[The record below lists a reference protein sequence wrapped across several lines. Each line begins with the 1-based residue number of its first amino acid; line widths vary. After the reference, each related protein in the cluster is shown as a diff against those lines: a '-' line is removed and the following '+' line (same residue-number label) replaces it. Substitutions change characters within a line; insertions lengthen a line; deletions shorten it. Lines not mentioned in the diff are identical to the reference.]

1 MKNLLTLAFLL
12 VIPTAAAAQAADDT
26 PLAPALKQNVIVTG
40 DLVRIGDLV
49 ENAGA
54 ASQIAIF
61 RAPDL
66 GSTGTVAVGRIVEA
80 VRAHDVFAINTRGL
94 NEITVTRAS
103 RSIANKDFEDKIA
116 GAIASQFRM
125 GEARNVG
132 VTFDRDISSIQAEPG
147 NTSDLVVSRLS
158 FDPRSGRFDATL
170 DLPGSNAVRRGSL
183 RFTGTAAE
191 VLDAAVLTR
200 SVVRGEVLRANDVVI
215 ERKPKRELTG
225 DNIADAGVAVGM
237 AVRQPIRGGQIL
249 RRADLM
255 KPELVS
261 RNEQIT
267 LIFQAPGLSLTVR
280 GTATEAGSEGDVVS
294 VINTQS
300 KRQLQGVVTGPG
312 QVTVSNMNPR
322 ITASLGAS
330 SLGASSGSESP
341 ANTPRRSAQ

>member
-1 MKNLLTLAFLL
+1 MKSILTLALL
-12 VIPTAAAAQAADDT
+12 LAIPAAAVAQTADDT
-26 PLAPALKQNVIVTG
+26 PLAPALKQNVIVTS

-66 GSTGTVAVGRIVEA
+66 GSTGTVPVARIVEA
-80 VRAHDVFAINTRGL
+80 VRAHDVFAINTRGM

-103 RSIANKDFEDKIA
+103 RSIANKDFEEKIA
-116 GAIASQFRM
+116 SAIASQYRM
-125 GEARNVG
+125 GEAKNIG
-132 VTFDRDISSIQAEPG
+132 ITFDRGVSSIQAEPG
-147 NTSDLVVSRLS
+147 NNSDLTITRLT

-183 RFTGTAAE
+183 RFTGIAAE
-191 VLDAAVLTR
+191 VLDTAVLTR
-200 SVVRGEVLRANDVVI
+200 PLARGEVLRANDIVI
-215 ERKPKRELTG
+215 ERKPKRELMG
-225 DNIADAGVAVGM
+225 DSVADSGLAVGM
-237 AVRQPIRGGQIL
+237 AARAPLRAGQPL

-261 RNEQIT
+261 RNEQVT

-280 GTATEAGSEGDVVS
+280 GTAMEPGTEGDVIGVTN
-294 VINTQS
+294 IQT

-312 QVTVSNMNPR
+312 QVTVSTMKPR
-322 ITASLGAS
+322 ITASLDSQSVAG
-330 SLGASSGSESP
+330 
-341 ANTPRRSAQ
+341 TPRRSAQ

>member
-1 MKNLLTLAFLL
+1 MKTILTLALL
-12 VIPTAAAAQAADDT
+12 LAIPAAAAAQTADDT
-26 PLAPALKQNVIVTG
+26 PLAPALKQNVIVTS

-54 ASQIAIF
+54 SAQIAIF

-66 GSTGTVAVGRIVEA
+66 GSTGTIAAARIVEA
-80 VRAHDVFAINTRGL
+80 VRAHDVFAINTRGM

-103 RSIANKDFEDKIA
+103 RSIANKDFEEKIA
-116 GAIASQFRM
+116 SAIASQFRM
-125 GEARNVG
+125 GEAKNIG
-132 VTFDRDISSIQAEPG
+132 ITFDRDVSSIQAEPG
-147 NTSDLVVSRLS
+147 NNSDLTITRLS

-183 RFTGTAAE
+183 RFTGIAAE

-200 SVVRGEVLRANDVVI
+200 PLARGEVLRANDIVI
-215 ERKPKRELTG
+215 ERKPKRELMG
-225 DNIADAGVAVGM
+225 DSVADSSLAVGM
-237 AVRQPIRGGQIL
+237 AARAPLRAGQIL

-255 KPELVS
+255 KPELVA

-280 GTATEAGSEGDVVS
+280 GTAMEPGTEGDVIAVTN
-294 VINTQS
+294 IQS

-312 QVTVSNMNPR
+312 QVTVSTMQPR

-330 SLGASSGSESP
+330 SLGASSLGTSQIR
-341 ANTPRRSAQ
+341 NR